1 MSLKTLIVTVRLPKK
16 IIDRHEERLGR
27 VEDEVIIN
35 KERIITLFKKGE
47 EK

>member
-1 MSLKTLIVTVRLPKK
+1 
-16 IIDRHEERLGR
+16 LGR